1 MYQITVQ
8 MKKCCIF
15 SRVSSARQSAD
26 EQTKELYAEAY
37 RNGYTD
43 DEIIPIQRTESAIKF
58 AESER
63 RSIQELYNILDTHPI
78 ECVIC
83 RELSRIARRP
93 DVLYSV
99 RDKLIQRQVQLIIC
113 NPYMKL
119 LDDKGKLSQTAN
131 IMFSLF
137 GSIAESEMAIKIE
150 RFKEGKIRKKNA
162 GKWAGGF
169 LPFGYSFDP
178 DTHDIFVIPEQRDV
192 IIKIFDM
199 YVNQGL
205 STVKIARLLNETG
218 ELNTCRTGHTME
230 TAVSTIGSMLK
241 NRAYIGEHPVYRGKI
256 VDNVY
261 PAIVSKDIFEEAAI
275 RLDKHNSRK
284 NASVKVTGK
293 HIYYCSDILVDQYG
307 NHLTG
312 KSVANSYR
320 FVRNDVS
327 GNKYQITVPINL
339 VDSLVWNFT
348 KQYIEMNNPL
358 TNDEAIK
365 RLSENHRTLLSVI
378 KHNRKRID
386 ELDESI
392 IRANERIVA
401 GKMSERNGDI
411 LINRFEE
418 EKAELE
424 EAFLSKMFEA
434 RVISEK
440 IKVLKETTE
449 TPLDNPSDELRS
461 ELIHKYVEKVT
472 VKPTDDWGVY
482 ELSILYFD
490 MNVDFVTLKS
500 MSKKA
505 YDVLGN
511 EISFDYLERFVRP
524 YKDK

>member
-1 MYQITVQ
+1 

-15 SRVSSARQSAD
+15 SRVSSVHQSAE

-43 DEIIPIQRTESAIKF
+43 DEIIKIERTESAIKLS
-58 AESER
+58 ESER
-63 RSIQELYNILDTHPI
+63 ITIQMLFDIINTHPI

-99 RDKLIQRQVQLIIC
+99 RDRLIQSGIQLIVC

-150 RFKEGKIRKKNA
+150 RFKEGKLRKKNA
-162 GKWAGGF
+162 GKWAGGW
-169 LPFGYSFDP
+169 LPYGYSFDQN
-178 DTHDIFVIPEQRDV
+178 THEIIVVPEQRDV
-192 IIKIFDM
+192 IIKIYDM

-205 STVKIARLLNETG
+205 STVQIARYLNQTG
-218 ELNTCRTGHTME
+218 ELNTCRDGHTME

-241 NRAYIGEHPVYRGKI
+241 NKAYIGEHPVFRGKV
-256 VDNVY
+256 VDNIY
-261 PAIVSKDIFEEAAI
+261 PAIVSKDIFEAASL

-284 NASVKVTGK
+284 NPTVRIQGK
-293 HIYYCSDILVDQYG
+293 HIYYCSDILFDKYG

-327 GNKYQITVPINL
+327 GQKYQITVPINL
-339 VDSLVWNFT
+339 VDSVVWHYT

-358 TNDEAIK
+358 SNDEAIK
-365 RLSENHRTLLSVI
+365 NLTVQHKTILDIIQN
-378 KHNRKRID
+378 NQKRIKQL
-386 ELDESI
+386 EESI
-392 IRANERIVA
+392 IRTTERIVT
-401 GKMSERNGDI
+401 GKTSEKTGDI
-411 LINRFEE
+411 IISRLEE
-418 EKAELE
+418 EKATLE
-424 EAFLSKMFEA
+424 EAFLSKMFEEK
-434 RVISEK
+434 VIAER
-440 IKVLKETTE
+440 IKTLKETKQN
-449 TPLDNPSDELRS
+449 PLENPSDELRF
-461 ELIHKYVEKVT
+461 ELIQKYVEKIIVET
-472 VKPTDDWGVY
+472 TDEWGVY
-482 ELSILYFD
+482 NLSIQYID
-490 MNVDFVTLKS
+490 MNVDFVTIKS

-505 YDVLGN
+505 FNVIGN
-511 EISFDYLERFVRP
+511 EISYEYLERFVRP
-524 YKDK
+524 KA